1 MFNLSIQ
8 HMTTTTETSPTQIV
22 HDMAMWAI
30 DNDADLMLELAT
42 KYYQSCD
49 VEDLREI
56 HTRLY

>member
-1 MFNLSIQ
+1 
-8 HMTTTTETSPTQIV
+8 MTSTIISETSPTQIV